1 MAKQIQPVSVWNNG
15 QVKTAEQLSLRS
27 IGDDLETS
35 AQFYY
40 ELKEADVTTQDAEGN
55 DVVTPGSVVS
65 VGNLG
70 MSGQD
75 YSDWGAQSGVDIN
88 DWAYSWAADK
98 LNIVII

>member
-1 MAKQIQPVSVWNNG
+1 MAQIQPVSVWKDG
-15 QVKTAEQLSLRS
+15 QVKTAEQFSLRS

-40 ELKEADVTTQDAEGN
+40 ELKEADVTTQDSEGN
-55 DVVTPGSVVS
+55 DVVTSGSVVA

-75 YSDWGAQSGVDIN
+75 YIDWGSQSGVDIN
-88 DWAYSWAADK
+88 AWAYDWAASQ
-98 LNIVII
+98 LSLTIV

>member
-1 MAKQIQPVSVWNNG
+1 MAQIQPVSVWKDG
-15 QVKTAEQLSLRS
+15 QVKTAEQFSLRS

-40 ELKEADVTTQDAEGN
+40 ELKEADVTTQDSEGN
-55 DVVTPGSVVS
+55 DVVTSGSVVA

-75 YSDWGAQSGVDIN
+75 YTDWGSQSGVDIN
-88 DWAYSWAADK
+88 AWAYDWAASQ
-98 LNIVII
+98 LSLTIV